1 MQEEKV
7 IRAKYHVISVDK
19 TTTPEGLPGKN
30 WYRYVIGYGN
40 KTIDGSKPGTLQN
53 VTQHA
58 EDVAQA
64 LNDRSTSSRSTY
76 APRQN
81 HQKKISTKSQ

>member
-7 IRAKYHVISVDK
+7 TRAKYHVISVDK
-19 TTTPEGLPGKN
+19 TTPPEGLPGKN

-53 VTQHA
+53 VTKHA
-58 EDVAQA
+58 ENVAQA
-64 LNDRSTSSRSTY
+64 LNDRSNSSRSAY
-76 APRQN
+76 APKPNQR
-81 HQKKISTKSQ
+81 KK